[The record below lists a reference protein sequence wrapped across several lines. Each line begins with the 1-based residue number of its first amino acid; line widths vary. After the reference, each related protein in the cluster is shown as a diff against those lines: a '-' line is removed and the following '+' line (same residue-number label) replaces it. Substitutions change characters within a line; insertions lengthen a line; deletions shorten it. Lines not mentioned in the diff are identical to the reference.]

1 MAFVGKSEKR
11 RIVANW
17 AWSKCVLPRGVRKLM
32 RKLPYDYIP
41 SQVPSML
48 KGKWRTW
55 GSKLESVAGLS
66 CYFFSRCK
74 LKNERR
80 SLLTGSV
87 PEAFIQHSHDS
98 WSSPTRTIVSCYSL
112 NLLFLIPVFEKIL
125 LRKCPVFWILGMLLT
140 NSCAWSGLSSRIVIN
155 FKTSNFWVM
164 IYIAIQFNKCD
175 NCSKK
180 CCYFITIYH
189 LKICKSG
196 CLKINK

>member
-11 RIVANW
+11 RIAANW

-55 GSKLESVAGLS
+55 GSKLESVAGL
-66 CYFFSRCK
+66 CRAIFLLFFSRCK

-87 PEAFIQHSHDS
+87 PEPFIEHSHDS
-98 WSSPTRTIVSCYSL
+98 WSSPAVSCYSFDLL
-112 NLLFLIPVFEKIL
+112 NTCARENIASQVSGFLGS
-125 LRKCPVFWILGMLLT
+125 WH
-140 NSCAWSGLSSRIVIN
+140 
-155 FKTSNFWVM
+155 
-164 IYIAIQFNKCD
+164 
-175 NCSKK
+175 
-180 CCYFITIYH
+180 CC
-189 LKICKSG
+189 
-196 CLKINK
+196 